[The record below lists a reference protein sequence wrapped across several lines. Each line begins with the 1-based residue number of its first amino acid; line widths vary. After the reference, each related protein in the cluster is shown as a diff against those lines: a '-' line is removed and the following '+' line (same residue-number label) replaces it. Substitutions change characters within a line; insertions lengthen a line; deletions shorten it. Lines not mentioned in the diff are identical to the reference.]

1 MTKST
6 PISGWRSF
14 SRRNLDQPRSH
25 GAIVTITV
33 RTSRATSSDSPPT
46 NCPTLK
52 STASIY
58 CPDRTMRESMP
69 ICIPKAS
76 KPLERLLPISQHA
89 KKICLQMK
97 AKSDSIARSTP
108 SKRLC
113 RRRQMSIITSWQT
126 NERSLQT
133 VLSHAGLPLLIWAN
147 NLKIS
152 NQIQTT
158 CLKNH

>member
-1 MTKST
+1 MTKSM
-6 PISGWRSF
+6 PIKGWRSF

-25 GAIVTITV
+25 GATVTITV

-46 NCPTLK
+46 NCPILK

-58 CPDRTMRESMP
+58 FLDRTTKESMP

-76 KPLERLLPISQHA
+76 KPQERQPTISQHA
-89 KKICLQMK
+89 MRSCSQRKVLR
-97 AKSDSIARSTP
+97 ASSARSTP
-108 SKRLC
+108 LKRPC
-113 RRRQMSIITSWQT
+113 RRRQMSTITSWQT
-126 NERSLQT
+126 NVRSLQI
-133 VLSHAGLPLLIWAN
+133 VLNHDGLPLLIWAN

-158 CLKNH
+158 CLKKH